1 MENFILGI
9 LFASMV
15 IPIMD
20 GLTSLILGLFEVAKS
35 FMAKT
40 INANQLQPEE
50 APQRVI
56 GFAAPDNE
64 EEEEE
69 YEDDL

>member
-1 MENFILGI
+1 
-9 LFASMV
+9 
-15 IPIMD
+15 
-20 GLTSLILGLFEVAKS
+20 
-35 FMAKT
+35 MAKT

-64 EEEEE
+64 EEEE